1 MIIYDGER
9 WRPFFT
15 KAYIQFT
22 GSPLECAFMWG
33 YAPRSLEDTSKV
45 LEYMKYLKRKRV
57 DEYRSLFWNIF

>member
-1 MIIYDGER
+1 MSILDGNL
-9 WRPFFT
+9 WKPNINKDFC
-15 KAYIQFT
+15 QFT
-22 GSPLECAFMWG
+22 GSSLECAFMWG